1 MLRTSH
7 EDWDPLGFS
16 DLERIQIHEM
26 ADRMDELN
34 FIDQE
39 ISNEYSAEASEKDK
53 SNDPEEIMS
62 DQHDI

>member
-1 MLRTSH
+1 MYSKNH
-7 EDWDPLGFS
+7 E
-16 DLERIQIHEM
+16 IQIHEM

-39 ISNEYSAEASEKDK
+39 ISNQYSAEASEKDK
-53 SNDPEEIMS
+53 SNDSEEIMS